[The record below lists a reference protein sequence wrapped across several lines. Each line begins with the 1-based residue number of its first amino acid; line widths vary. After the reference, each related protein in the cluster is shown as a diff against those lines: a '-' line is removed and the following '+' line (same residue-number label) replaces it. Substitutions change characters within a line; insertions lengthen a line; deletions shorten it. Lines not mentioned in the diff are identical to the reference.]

1 MARLVA
7 PPSPASPWHGPQTD
21 AERWRTMLRPQ
32 VLGLIASST
41 RKLSWN
47 GRLLSLLL
55 EELYVDDL
63 FTALVGPAQRLPR
76 ARYAQAVALAI
87 ALRHSWRPDDLLGVA
102 TRLGINLKPE
112 APKSLRPKSRF
123 RNKGHGGALKQGGAK
138 KKQQRLSPPASGERP
153 DYRVASA
160 IRMGRL

>member
-7 PPSPASPWHGPQTD
+7 PPSPASPWRGPETD
-21 AERWRTMLRPQ
+21 AERWRTVLRPQ
-32 VLGLIASST
+32 VLGRIASST

-47 GRLLSLLL
+47 SCLLRLLL

-63 FTALVGPAQRLPR
+63 FTALVGPPQRLPT

-112 APKSLRPKSRF
+112 APRSLRPKSRF
-123 RNKGHGGALKQGGAK
+123 RNKGHGGALKQGAGK
-138 KKQQRLSPPASGERP
+138 RRQQRLSASGSGKHPIIESHRP
-153 DYRVASA
+153 
-160 IRMGRL
+160 